1 MYILHITYIYIYLPL
16 NSIEMDNQKYQAYI
30 KPVLIVSGQ
39 NHNEKFKS

>member
-1 MYILHITYIYIYLPL
+1 MYVYFTYYIYIYLPL